1 VKYVTDPIVVDIPI
15 SVRTL
20 NAKKAPLVGAGLK
33 KQILSGLNLLLSDHG
48 SLSAAIAKK
57 LSPLTL
63 VGAAAPVTTID
74 LAIREAI
81 TNFSV

>member
-1 VKYVTDPIVVDIPI
+1 M
-15 SVRTL
+15 
-20 NAKKAPLVGAGLK
+20 AAGLK
-33 KQILSGLNLLLSDHG
+33 KQILDGLNLLLGDHE

-57 LSPLTL
+57 LSPITL